1 MESSRVKRL
10 KVMNPDQSDKKMTSN
25 KRPHPGQHRTSAS
38 HWITLLSALLLSAC
52 ASKPVPPDW
61 QTNAFAALKDFS
73 AAYLK
78 GNTRLADFEFARAKS
93 EIASTGRADLLA
105 RAELTRCAVRLA
117 SLELD
122 QCAGY
127 QTLAAEAGPDEQAYA
142 AFLTGQWRGL
152 DVARL
157 PVPYRAIVLTAA
169 AKQPADPQ
177 PSALAAIE
185 DPLSRLIAAGALLQG
200 NRLSSFDVATATD
213 TASSQGW
220 RRPLLAWLGV
230 QLKRAGDA
238 QDAQSASRI
247 QRRIDLVLQGAPKNP

>member
-1 MESSRVKRL
+1 
-10 KVMNPDQSDKKMTSN
+10 MTST
-25 KRPHPGQHRTSAS
+25 KPTHPNPNRTTTS
-38 HWITLLSALLLSAC
+38 HWVTLLSALLLSAC

-61 QTNAFAALKDFS
+61 QTNAFAALKGFS

-122 QCAGY
+122 QCADY
-127 QTLAAEAGPDEQAYA
+127 QPLALEAGPDEQAYA
-142 AFLTGQWRGL
+142 AFLTGQWRDL

-157 PVPYRAIVLTAA
+157 PVAYRAIVSIAA
-169 AKQPADPQ
+169 TNQPADPQ
-177 PSALAAIE
+177 RSALVAIE
-185 DPLSRLIAAGALLQG
+185 DPLSRLIAAGALLQSS
-200 NRLSSFDVATATD
+200 RLTSADIATATD

-230 QLKRAGDA
+230 QLKRANDA
-238 QDAQSASRI
+238 QDPQSASRL
-247 QRRIDLVLQGAPKNP
+247 QRRIDLVLQGAPKSP

>member
-1 MESSRVKRL
+1 
-10 KVMNPDQSDKKMTSN
+10 MTST
-25 KRPHPGQHRTSAS
+25 KRTRPYPNRTNAS
-38 HWITLLSALLLSAC
+38 HWITLLGALLLSAC

-61 QTNAFAALKDFS
+61 QTNAFAALKGFS
-73 AAYLK
+73 SAYLK

-105 RAELTRCAVRLA
+105 RAELTRCAVRVA

-127 QTLAAEAGPDEQAYA
+127 QPLALEAGPDEQAYA
-142 AFLTGQWRGL
+142 AFLTGQWRDL

-157 PVPYRAIVLTAA
+157 PAAYRAMASVAA
-169 AKQPADPQ
+169 TGQPGDPQ
-177 PSALAAIE
+177 LGALAAIE
-185 DPLSRLIAAGALLQG
+185 DPLSRLIAAGALLQSS
-200 NRLSSFDVATATD
+200 RLTSLDIAAATD

-230 QLKRAGDA
+230 QLKRANDA
-238 QDAQSASRI
+238 QDPQSASRL
-247 QRRIDLVLQGAPKNP
+247 QRRIDLVLQGAPAAAP